1 LPIANFLVLSKGI
14 GNRQLAI
21 GNDLRSSNLTR
32 RVVITGLGLVTPV
45 GNTVEDTWTALMSG
59 RSGADYIKK
68 FDAERF
74 SVRFA
79 CEVKNFDPLTFI
91 AKKEARKM
99 GAFIHYAI
107 AASIEAMADSGIKL
121 TPEGKFPDDISENAG
136 TYISSGIGDFWAI
149 EREHSKLLDD
159 GPDRVSPFFIVSAIV
174 NLAAGQVSIRFGAKG
189 PNSAT
194 ATACAAGA
202 HAIGDSFKIIQRAD
216 ADIMICGGAESAI
229 TPMSIA
235 GFASMRALSTNND
248 DPPHAS
254 RPFERDRDGFV
265 IGEGAG
271 IMILEELE
279 SAKRRGAKIYAEIV
293 GYGAAADAFHLTMPD
308 ETGSG
313 ARRVMQRCLKD
324 AGVRP
329 EQVGYINAH
338 GTSTPYNDKF
348 ETFAIKATFGEH
360 AYKLAVSSTKSMTG
374 HLLGA
379 AGGIE
384 SVFSVL
390 ALQRNVLPPTI
401 NYVNPDPE
409 CDLDYVPNEPRE
421 ARVDYVLS
429 NSFGF
434 GGTNAA
440 LLFKRYEE

>member
-1 LPIANFLVLSKGI
+1 MA
-14 GNRQLAI
+14 
-21 GNDLRSSNLTR
+21 R
-32 RVVITGLGLVTPV
+32 RVVVTGLGLITPV
-45 GNTVEDTWTALMSG
+45 GNSVEATWSALMSG
-59 RSGADYIKK
+59 QSGVDYIKK
-68 FDAERF
+68 FDTEKF
-74 SVRFA
+74 SVKIA
-79 CEVKNFDPLTFI
+79 AEVKDFDPLKFI

-107 AASIEAMADSGIKL
+107 AAATEAMADSGFAL
-121 TPEGKFPDDISENAG
+121 TEAGKFPAEIADNAG

-149 EREHSKLLDD
+149 EREHSKLLNE

-174 NLAAGQVSIRFGAKG
+174 NLAAGQVSIRYGAKG

-202 HAIGDSFKIIQRAD
+202 HAIGDSFRIIQRGD
-216 ADIMICGGAESAI
+216 ADVMICGGAESAI
-229 TPMSIA
+229 TPMSVA
-235 GFASMRALSTNND
+235 GFASMRALSTRND
-248 DPPHAS
+248 DPLHAS

-271 IMILEELE
+271 IVILEELE
-279 SAKRRGAKIYAEIV
+279 FAKNRGARIYAELV
-293 GYGAAADAFHLTMPD
+293 GYGMTADAFHLTMPD
-308 ETGSG
+308 ESGSG
-313 ARRVMQRCLKD
+313 AIRVMRKTLRD
-324 AGVRP
+324 AGIQP

-348 ETFAIKATFGEH
+348 ETLAIKTTFGDH
-360 AYKLAVSSTKSMTG
+360 AYKLAVSSTKSITG

-384 SVFSVL
+384 GVFSVL
-390 ALQRNVLPPTI
+390 SLYRKMLPPTI
-401 NYVNPDPE
+401 NYVNPDPD
-409 CDLDYVPNEPRE
+409 CDLDYIPNAPRE
-421 ARVDYVLS
+421 AEVEYALS

-440 LLFKRYEE
+440 LLFKRYEG

>member
-1 LPIANFLVLSKGI
+1 
-14 GNRQLAI
+14 
-21 GNDLRSSNLTR
+21 LTR

-45 GNTVEDTWTALMSG
+45 GNTVEDTWASLMNS

-68 FDAERF
+68 FDTTRF
-74 SVRFA
+74 SVKFA
-79 CEVKNFDPLTFI
+79 AEVKDFDPLKFI

-107 AASIEAMADSGIKL
+107 AASVEAIADSGL
-121 TPEGKFPDDISENAG
+121 TLTEANKFPDEISENVG

-202 HAIGDSFKIIQRAD
+202 HAIGDSFKIIQRGD
-216 ADIMICGGAESAI
+216 ADHMICGGAESAI
-229 TPMSIA
+229 TPMSVA
-235 GFASMRALSTNND
+235 GFSAMRALSTRND
-248 DPPHAS
+248 DPQHAS

-271 IMILEELE
+271 IMILEDLE
-279 SAKRRGAKIYAEIV
+279 MAKKRGARIYAEIV
-293 GYGAAADAFHLTMPD
+293 GYGTAADAFHLTMPD

-313 ARRVMQRCLKD
+313 ARRVMQRTIKD
-324 AGVRP
+324 AGILP
-329 EQVGYINAH
+329 EQIGYINAH

-348 ETFAIKATFGEH
+348 ETLAIKDTFGEH

-384 SVFSVL
+384 GVFSAL
-390 ALQRNVLPPTI
+390 AIHRKVLPPTI
-401 NYVNPDPE
+401 NYSNPDPE
-409 CDLDYVPNEPRE
+409 CDLDYIPNE
-421 ARVDYVLS
+421 ARPAEVDYVLS

-440 LLFKRYEE
+440 LLFKRYKE

>member
-1 LPIANFLVLSKGI
+1 M
-14 GNRQLAI
+14 
-21 GNDLRSSNLTR
+21 TR

-68 FDAERF
+68 FDAEKF

-79 CEVKNFDPLTFI
+79 CEVKNFDPLAFI
-91 AKKEARKM
+91 PKKDARKM
-99 GAFIHYAI
+99 GSFIHYAI
-107 AASIEAMADSGIKL
+107 AASIEAVADSGIQL
-121 TPEGKFPDDISENAG
+121 TPTGKFPDDISENAG

-202 HAIGDSFKIIQRAD
+202 HAIGDSFRIIQRGD

-229 TPMSIA
+229 TPMSVA
-235 GFASMRALSTNND
+235 GFSAMRALSTNND
-248 DPPHAS
+248 DPVHAS

-279 SAKRRGAKIYAEIV
+279 SAKRRGARIYAEVV
-293 GYGAAADAFHLTMPD
+293 GYGASADAFHLTMPD

-313 ARRVMQRCLKD
+313 ARRVMQRTLKD

-329 EQVGYINAH
+329 DQVGYINAH

-348 ETFAIKATFGEH
+348 ETLAIKETFGAH

-384 SVFSVL
+384 SVFS
-390 ALQRNVLPPTI
+390 ALTLYRNVIAPTI

-421 ARVDYVLS
+421 AHVEYVLS

-440 LLFKRYEE
+440 LLFKRYEG

>member
-1 LPIANFLVLSKGI
+1 
-14 GNRQLAI
+14 
-21 GNDLRSSNLTR
+21 
-32 RVVITGLGLVTPV
+32 VVTGLGLVTPV
-45 GNTVEDTWTALMSG
+45 GNTVEETWSALMKGQSG
-59 RSGADYIKK
+59 VDYIKK
-68 FDAERF
+68 FDTEKF
-74 SVRFA
+74 SVKFA
-79 CEVKNFDPLTFI
+79 AEIKNFDPLQFI
-91 AKKEARKM
+91 PKKEARKM

-107 AASIEAMADSGIKL
+107 AASVEAVADAGFEL
-121 TPEGKFPDDISENAG
+121 TEEGKFPEGVAIGAG

-202 HAIGDSFKIIQRAD
+202 HAIGDSFKIIQRGD

-229 TPMSIA
+229 TPMSVA
-235 GFASMRALSTNND
+235 GFASMRALSTRNE
-248 DPPHAS
+248 DPQHAS

-271 IMILEELE
+271 ILILEELE
-279 SAKRRGAKIYAEIV
+279 SAKRRGARIYAEIV
-293 GYGAAADAFHLTMPD
+293 GYGMTADAFHLTMPD

-313 ARRVMQRCLKD
+313 AIRVMQNTIRD
-324 AGVRP
+324 AGIQP
-329 EQVGYINAH
+329 SDVGYINAH

-348 ETFAIKATFGEH
+348 ETVAIKKTFGDH

-384 SVFSVL
+384 GVFSVL
-390 ALQRNVLPPTI
+390 AIHRNTLPPTI
-401 NYVNPDPE
+401 NYFNPDPE

-421 ARVDYVLS
+421 AVVNYALS

-440 LLFKRYEE
+440 LMFKRYQE

>member
-1 LPIANFLVLSKGI
+1 
-14 GNRQLAI
+14 
-21 GNDLRSSNLTR
+21 
-32 RVVITGLGLVTPV
+32 VITGLGLVTPV

-68 FDAERF
+68 FDAEKF

-91 AKKEARKM
+91 PKKDARKM
-99 GAFIHYAI
+99 GSFIHYAI
-107 AASIEAMADSGIKL
+107 AASIEAVADSGIQL
-121 TPEGKFPDDISENAG
+121 TPAGKFPDDISENAG

-202 HAIGDSFKIIQRAD
+202 HAIGDSFKIIQRGD

-229 TPMSIA
+229 TPMSVA
-235 GFASMRALSTNND
+235 GFSAMRALSTNND
-248 DPPHAS
+248 DPLHAS

-271 IMILEELE
+271 ILILEELE
-279 SAKRRGAKIYAEIV
+279 SAKRRGARIYGELV
-293 GYGAAADAFHLTMPD
+293 GYGASADAFHLTMPD

-313 ARRVMQRCLKD
+313 ARRVMQRTLKD
-324 AGVRP
+324 AGIRP
-329 EQVGYINAH
+329 DQVGYINAH

-348 ETFAIKATFGEH
+348 ETLAIKETFGEH

-390 ALQRNVLPPTI
+390 TLYRNVIPPTI

-421 ARVDYVLS
+421 AKVEYVLS

-440 LLFKRYEE
+440 LLFKRYEG

>member
-1 LPIANFLVLSKGI
+1 ME
-14 GNRQLAI
+14 
-21 GNDLRSSNLTR
+21 R
-32 RVVITGLGLVTPV
+32 RVVVTGLGLVTPV
-45 GNTVEDTWTALMSG
+45 GLSVEATWAALMAG
-59 RSGADYIKK
+59 RSGVDYIQK
-68 FDAERF
+68 FDTTRF
-74 SVRFA
+74 PVRIA
-79 CEVKNFDPLTFI
+79 AEVKDFNPLDFVE
-91 AKKEARKM
+91 KKEARKM

-107 AASIEAMADSGIKL
+107 AASDEALKDSSLQITG
-121 TPEGKFPDDISENAG
+121 EISEQVG

-149 EREHSKLLDD
+149 EREHEKLLKD
-159 GPDRVSPFFIVSAIV
+159 GPGRVSPFFIPSAIV
-174 NLAAGQVSIRFGAKG
+174 NLAAGQVSIRHGAKG

-194 ATACAAGA
+194 ATACSAGA
-202 HAIGDSFKIIQRAD
+202 HAIGDSFKIIQRGD
-216 ADIMICGGAESAI
+216 ADVMICGGAESAI
-229 TPMSIA
+229 TPMSVA
-235 GFASMRALSTNND
+235 GFAAMRALSTRND
-248 DPPHAS
+248 DPPAAS

-279 SAKRRGAKIYAEIV
+279 FARRRGARIYAELV
-293 GYGAAADAFHLTMPD
+293 GYGMTADAFHITMPD

-313 ARRVMQRCLKD
+313 AVRVMQKAIKD
-324 AGVRP
+324 GKATP
-329 EQVGYINAH
+329 EEVGYINAH

-348 ETFAIKATFGEH
+348 ESRAIKTTFGEH

-384 SVFSVL
+384 GVFSVL
-390 ALQRNVLPPTI
+390 ALHHKTLPPTI
-401 NYVNPDPE
+401 NYITPDPD

-421 ARVDYVLS
+421 VEVRYALS

-440 LLFKRYEE
+440 LLFKRFEE

>member
-1 LPIANFLVLSKGI
+1 M
-14 GNRQLAI
+14 
-21 GNDLRSSNLTR
+21 TR
-32 RVVITGLGLVTPV
+32 RVVVTGLGLVTPV
-45 GNTVEDTWTALMSG
+45 GNSVEATWAALMSG
-59 RSGADYIKK
+59 QTGVDYIKK
-68 FDAERF
+68 FDTEKF
-74 SVRFA
+74 SVKFA
-79 CEVKNFDPLTFI
+79 AEVKDFDPLKFI

-99 GAFIHYAI
+99 VAFIHYAI
-107 AASIEAMADSGIKL
+107 AASVEAMEGAGFKL
-121 TPEGKFPDDISENAG
+121 TEAGKFPNELGESAG

-149 EREHSKLLDD
+149 EREHSKLLEE

-194 ATACAAGA
+194 ATACSAGA
-202 HAIGDSFKIIQRAD
+202 HAIGDSFRIIQRGD
-216 ADIMICGGAESAI
+216 AEVMICGGAESAI
-229 TPMSIA
+229 TPMSVA
-235 GFASMRALSTNND
+235 GFASMRALSTRND
-248 DPPHAS
+248 DPLHAS
-254 RPFERDRDGFV
+254 RPFDAERDGFV

-279 SAKRRGAKIYAEIV
+279 HAKQRGAKIYAEIV
-293 GYGAAADAFHLTMPD
+293 GYGMAADAFHLTMPD

-313 ARRVMQRCLKD
+313 ARRVMQKTIKD
-324 AGVRP
+324 AGIRP

-348 ETFAIKATFGEH
+348 ETLAIKDTFGEH

-384 SVFSVL
+384 GVFSVL
-390 ALQRNVLPPTI
+390 ALHRNMLPPTI
-401 NYVNPDPE
+401 NYVTPDPD
-409 CDLDYVPNEPRE
+409 CDLDYVPNTPRE
-421 ARVDYVLS
+421 ATVEYALS

-440 LLFKRYEE
+440 LLFKRYDS